1 MTPETTPKPKHRQ
14 AAKDGSSLF
23 VVREQM
29 ALRFSLARMSDEQKA
44 VLIENKIKLWLDWHE
59 LRNNE
64 AVKKVLGELNLSY
77 SDQKRK
83 A

>member
-1 MTPETTPKPKHRQ
+1 MALKRHPSQNPQ

-44 VLIENKIKLWLDWHE
+44 VLIENKIKLWLDWTSCE
-59 LRNNE
+59 TMRP
-64 AVKKVLGELNLSY
+64 
-77 SDQKRK
+77 
-83 A
+83 